1 MIIDAKNMPYAEL
14 NKMIRDSDE
23 QKFTL
28 RTFSVRDTSARVF
41 PARRYS

>member
-23 QKFTL
+23 QKFT
-28 RTFSVRDTSARVF
+28 FSGRDTSARVF

>member
-23 QKFTL
+23 QKF
-28 RTFSVRDTSARVF
+28 SGRDTSARVF